1 VPGVVARVEAAMP
14 SLGARVAGSA
24 QSPLVGGKTSR
35 KAGVPGNVE
44 WLVVLEKA

>member
-1 VPGVVARVEAAMP
+1 VLSGT
-14 SLGARVAGSA
+14 

-44 WLVVLEKA
+44 WLTLLERA

>member
-1 VPGVVARVEAAMP
+1 MP
-14 SLGARVAGSA
+14 SLGARVTGSA

-44 WLVVLEKA
+44 WLVALEKA